1 MMLRHSEKLD
11 LAALSWYEK
20 RLSRLLASR
29 LFRASDIV
37 NLVLPRALTP
47 PPRNPKFRLPTA
59 THRDT
64 AIYTTLR
71 LAGN

>member
-1 MMLRHSEKLD
+1 MMLRHGEKLG
-11 LAALSWYEK
+11 LAALSWCEK
-20 RLSRLLASR
+20 RLSRLFASR

-37 NLVLPRALTP
+37 NLVLPRALAP
-47 PPRNPKFRLPTA
+47 PPRNPKAVYPLR
-59 THRDT
+59 RIVT